1 MMRFNAMRR
10 SLAATAFVGTAV
22 LAYAPAGQFRT
33 EEQAKKHCPNDV
45 VVRVNLSTRLFYTKG
60 HFLYQSAG
68 VPTFE
73 CRSEALQE
81 GNLPG

>member
-1 MMRFNAMRR
+1 MHFKAMRY
-10 SLAATAFVGTAV
+10 SLAVTALFGTAV

-33 EEQAKKHCPNDV
+33 EEQAKKYCPNDV

-68 VPTFE
+68 VPTVE
-73 CRSEALQE
+73 CRREALQE

>member
-1 MMRFNAMRR
+1 MHSNAMRY
-10 SLAATAFVGTAV
+10 SLAATALFGTAV

-33 EEQAKKHCPNDV
+33 EEQAKKYCPNDV

-73 CRSEALQE
+73 CRREALQE

>member
-1 MMRFNAMRR
+1 MHFKAMRY
-10 SLAATAFVGTAV
+10 SLAVTALFGAAV
-22 LAYAPAGQFRT
+22 LAYTPAGQFRT
-33 EEQAKKHCPNDV
+33 EEQAKKYCPNDV

-73 CRSEALQE
+73 CRREALQE

>member
-1 MMRFNAMRR
+1 MRFHGLCHLLVATALWGEVL
-10 SLAATAFVGTAV
+10 LAAT
-22 LAYAPAGQFRT
+22 PAGQFRT

-73 CRSEALQE
+73 CRREALEE
-81 GNLPG
+81 GNVPG